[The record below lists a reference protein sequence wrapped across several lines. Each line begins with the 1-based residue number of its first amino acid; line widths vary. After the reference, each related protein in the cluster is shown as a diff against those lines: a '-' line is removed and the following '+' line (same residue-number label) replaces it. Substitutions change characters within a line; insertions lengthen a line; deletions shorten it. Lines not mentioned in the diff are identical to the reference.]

1 MFNKRPVYSTQ
12 DLNDAI
18 TRIERLTALSDKAE
32 QMYRLTKQEQ
42 YKQSYDRLMANIATS
57 QLYYQRITEKA
68 VK

>member
-1 MFNKRPVYSTQ
+1 MFNRKPEYTTQ
-12 DLNDAI
+12 DLNDAV

-32 QMYRLTKQEQ
+32 QMYRLTKQDQ

-68 VK
+68 TK